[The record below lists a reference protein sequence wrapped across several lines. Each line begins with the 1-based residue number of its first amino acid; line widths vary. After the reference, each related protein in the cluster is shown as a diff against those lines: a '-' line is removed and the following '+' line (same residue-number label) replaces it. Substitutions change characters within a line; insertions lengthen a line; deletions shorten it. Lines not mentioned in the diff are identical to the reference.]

1 LYKPQLAALF
11 EDNWADFMTVLK
23 AVVVKMMRR
32 SEKVTEERD
41 HKITALMQMNRELE
55 NREEQW
61 KERI

>member
-1 LYKPQLAALF
+1 
-11 EDNWADFMTVLK
+11 MTVLK